1 MAYFFVYKPQTI
13 LESKITIM
21 TKKASRRL
29 QLMLISLQMKACYW
43 SRSNTR
49 GSADLHITFKRVCS
63 KVVKDSLT
71 FPRHRTAFFF
81 RGRC

>member
-1 MAYFFVYKPQTI
+1 MAHFFVNKPQTI

-49 GSADLHITFKRVCS
+49 DSADLHITFKRVCS
-63 KVVKDSLT
+63 KVVKDS
-71 FPRHRTAFFF
+71 
-81 RGRC
+81 